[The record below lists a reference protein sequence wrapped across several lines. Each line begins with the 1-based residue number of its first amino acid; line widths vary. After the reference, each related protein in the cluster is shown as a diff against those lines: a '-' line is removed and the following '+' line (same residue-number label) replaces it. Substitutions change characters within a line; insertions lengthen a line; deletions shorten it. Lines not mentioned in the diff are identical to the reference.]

1 MPLLRQ
7 FIEGFVKCRNC
18 KNRFQ
23 SMCGVLNFEESD
35 LLEAMIIHKNY
46 EPQATLIDEDY
57 LIEIKG

>member
-1 MPLLRQ
+1 
-7 FIEGFVKCRNC
+7 
-18 KNRFQ
+18 
-23 SMCGVLNFEESD
+23 MCGVLNFEESD